1 MSNSSLSGA
10 TYPLIISGREFAAS
24 PFTDKDY
31 DELDN
36 YIQSKLIGIAKKQ
49 LSSFYGTE
57 RAEFLQAAIKAA
69 ASSGWGTQEGAKIIS
84 TTEGAARLGW
94 QMVRAKSKI
103 SFEEFYVLVVQQEHI
118 QANIQEID
126 IVYGQL
132 NFKAEEETD
141 SKEESAEKTK
151 S

>member
-10 TYPLIISGREFAAS
+10 TWPLKISGKEFEAT

-36 YIQSKLIGIAKKQ
+36 YIQAKIISIAKKQ
-49 LSSFYGTE
+49 LNTFVGSE
-57 RAEFLQAAIKAA
+57 RAEFLQASIKAA
-69 ASSGWGTQEGAKIIS
+69 ASSGWGTLEGAKIIG
-84 TTEGAARLGW
+84 TIEGSLRLGW
-94 QMVRAKSKI
+94 QMVKAKSKI
-103 SFEEFYVLVVQQEHI
+103 TFEAFYALGVQEQFMQE
-118 QANIQEID
+118 NIQEID

-132 NFKAEEETD
+132 NFKKDDSD
-141 SKEESAEKTK
+141 SKEESEEKEK